1 MDNKQQEK
9 AKKSY
14 LNRMKTAVREHI
26 KDVFTGIIKNGVDN
40 AETLH
45 DVKINTQQKLD
56 DIVKSVFQRSKED
69 SHKLKL
75 FATDVKETVK
85 EAYHQAISAALH
97 EAEDNKGKGEYS
109 EIGDDFDLDD
119 EDFLK
124 EFDIDFDEDD
134 LEDDDEEDESSNESY
149 KDLMNIKPKPIKNV
163 SNECNYVWSLES
175 FDRQSLAGSLILF
188 LNKCLLYYKAHI
200 NDRTLSD
207 DNLDVVSW
215 LESKISTE
223 EDRNFLISLLST
235 VDHGIEVPDGS
246 VDTKEMVTEV
256 LNEAI
261 PPVYEKRVG
270 MEDPDVEEEM
280 FDIKSADEEV
290 LRELVQL
297 GTVANDILDKISDTY
312 LDDEASNAE
321 VMIHSLLTDMNKMYL
336 ISKNRTDDND
346 IIIDTLVAMTK
357 IPFKYLEKAILIDL
371 NLVDED
377 LIDTARQA
385 AVLFSNI
392 FNK

>member
-124 EFDIDFDEDD
+124 EFDINFDEDD
-134 LEDDDEEDESSNESY
+134 SNDNDEVDESSNESY

-188 LNKCLLYYKAHI
+188 INKCLLYYKANI

-223 EDRNFLISLLST
+223 EDRNSLISLLST

-280 FDIKSADEEV
+280 FDVKSADEEV

>member
-1 MDNKQQEK
+1 
-9 AKKSY
+9 
-14 LNRMKTAVREHI
+14 
-26 KDVFTGIIKNGVDN
+26 
-40 AETLH
+40 
-45 DVKINTQQKLD
+45 
-56 DIVKSVFQRSKED
+56 
-69 SHKLKL
+69 
-75 FATDVKETVK
+75 
-85 EAYHQAISAALH
+85 
-97 EAEDNKGKGEYS
+97 
-109 EIGDDFDLDD
+109 
-119 EDFLK
+119 
-124 EFDIDFDEDD
+124 
-134 LEDDDEEDESSNESY
+134 
-149 KDLMNIKPKPIKNV
+149 
-163 SNECNYVWSLES
+163 
-175 FDRQSLAGSLILF
+175 
-188 LNKCLLYYKAHI
+188 
-200 NDRTLSD
+200 
-207 DNLDVVSW
+207 
-215 LESKISTE
+215 
-223 EDRNFLISLLST
+223 
-235 VDHGIEVPDGS
+235 
-246 VDTKEMVTEV
+246 MVTEV

>member
-45 DVKINTQQKLD
+45 DVKINIQQKLD

-69 SHKLKL
+69 SHKLRL
-75 FATDVKETVK
+75 FATDIKETVK

-134 LEDDDEEDESSNESY
+134 LEDDDEDESSNESY

-223 EDRNFLISLLST
+223 EGRKSLINLLST

-270 MEDPDVEEEM
+270 MEDPKYEEEI

-297 GTVANDILDKISDTY
+297 GTVAQDILDKISDTY

-336 ISKNRTDDND
+336 ISKNRTDNND

-371 NLVDED
+371 NLVDDD

>member
-75 FATDVKETVK
+75 FATDIKETVK

-134 LEDDDEEDESSNESY
+134 LEDDDEDESSNESY

-223 EDRNFLISLLST
+223 EGRKSLINLLST
-235 VDHGIEVPDGS
+235 VDHGIEVPGGS

-270 MEDPDVEEEM
+270 MEDPEIEEEI

-297 GTVANDILDKISDTY
+297 GTVAQDILDKISDTY
-312 LDDEASNAE
+312 LDDEAYNAE

-336 ISKNRTDDND
+336 ISKNRTDKND

-371 NLVDED
+371 NLVDDD

>member
-26 KDVFTGIIKNGVDN
+26 KDVFTGIIKNGVGN

-134 LEDDDEEDESSNESY
+134 LEDDDEDESSNESY
-149 KDLMNIKPKPIKNV
+149 KDLMNIKPKSIKNV

-188 LNKCLLYYKAHI
+188 INKCLLYYKAHI

-215 LESKISTE
+215 LESKISAE
-223 EDRNFLISLLST
+223 EDRNSLISLLST

>member
-75 FATDVKETVK
+75 FATDVKETIK

-124 EFDIDFDEDD
+124 EFDIDFDEND
-134 LEDDDEEDESSNESY
+134 LEDDDEDESSNESY

-188 LNKCLLYYKAHI
+188 INKCLLYYKAHI

-223 EDRNFLISLLST
+223 EDRNSLISLLST

-270 MEDPDVEEEM
+270 MENPDVEEEM

>member
-134 LEDDDEEDESSNESY
+134 LEDDDEDDESSNESY

-188 LNKCLLYYKAHI
+188 INKCLLYYKAHI

-223 EDRNFLISLLST
+223 EDRNSLISLLST

-280 FDIKSADEEV
+280 FDVKSADEEV

>member
-75 FATDVKETVK
+75 FATDIKETVK

-134 LEDDDEEDESSNESY
+134 LEDDDEDESSNESY
-149 KDLMNIKPKPIKNV
+149 KDLMNIKPKSIKNV

-223 EDRNFLISLLST
+223 EGRKSLINLLST
-235 VDHGIEVPDGS
+235 VDHGIEVPGGS

-270 MEDPDVEEEM
+270 MEDPEIEEEI

-346 IIIDTLVAMTK
+346 MIIDTLVAMTK

>member
-75 FATDVKETVK
+75 FATDIKETVK

-134 LEDDDEEDESSNESY
+134 LEDDDEDESSNESY

-223 EDRNFLISLLST
+223 EGRKSLINLLST
-235 VDHGIEVPDGS
+235 VDHGIEVPGGS

-270 MEDPDVEEEM
+270 MEDPEIEEEI

-297 GTVANDILDKISDTY
+297 GTVAQDILDKISDTY

-346 IIIDTLVAMTK
+346 MIIDTLVAMTK

>member
-134 LEDDDEEDESSNESY
+134 SNDDDEDDESSNESY

-188 LNKCLLYYKAHI
+188 INKCLLYYKANI

-223 EDRNFLISLLST
+223 EDRNSLISLLST
-235 VDHGIEVPDGS
+235 VDHGIDVPDGS

-280 FDIKSADEEV
+280 FDVKSADEEV

-357 IPFKYLEKAILIDL
+357 IPFKYLEKSILIDL

>member
-134 LEDDDEEDESSNESY
+134 LEDDDEESSNESY

-188 LNKCLLYYKAHI
+188 INKCLLYYKAHI

-223 EDRNFLISLLST
+223 EDRNSLIGLLST

-270 MEDPDVEEEM
+270 MEDPDIEEEM
-280 FDIKSADEEV
+280 FDIKSADEDV